1 MPVLSSLA
9 RIRLMS
15 SPPLTSILH
24 LLSLWLQVASPSGIH
39 LAMESLY
46 TASIRRCQFQAT
58 CLLWPVGM
66 YIVQRPD
73 TTFCVSG
80 CISRKEGNAEP
91 MSSDIAEATIG
102 PRSRVATSPDR
113 LEECRWELEADTEN
127 FIHTIEVCLLIPPRI
142 VEMLVNNPRF
152 RKLFTTMPGASIMC
166 WFCLQ
171 VSRTAAWRTRSSRS
185 PHLALFQRY
194 FSKVM
199 EDLVID

>member
-1 MPVLSSLA
+1 
-9 RIRLMS
+9 
-15 SPPLTSILH
+15 
-24 LLSLWLQVASPSGIH
+24 
-39 LAMESLY
+39 
-46 TASIRRCQFQAT
+46 
-58 CLLWPVGM
+58 M

-80 CISRKEGNAEP
+80 CISRKEGNAES

-113 LEECRWELEADTEN
+113 LEECRWELEADTEK

-166 WFCLQ
+166 
-171 VSRTAAWRTRSSRS
+171 
-185 PHLALFQRY
+185 
-194 FSKVM
+194 
-199 EDLVID
+199 